1 MASIVISNETSKM
14 MAGSRTERLVVWS
27 AHALRI
33 ALYSGF
39 VMMVLLAGAALLAQQ
54 PEIASDPLF

>member
-1 MASIVISNETSKM
+1 MASILISTETQKIM
-14 MAGSRTERLVVWS
+14 TGVRTERLVVWS

-33 ALYSGF
+33 ALCSGF
-39 VMMVLLAGAALLAQQ
+39 VVMVLLAGAALLAQQ